1 MRISDWSSDVCSSDL
16 NRVLCKLGLDEN
28 ERFRQ
33 GRPMPLRRNGA
44 NVSLKELI
52 ELVQDEHKGIVI
64 AAHADQNDGL
74 LSDARH
80 MDDYK
85 NQKLW
90 ALEVTANPPAKR
102 ILDIIQG
109 SDKAW
114 ARSD

>member
-1 MRISDWSSDVCSSDL
+1 MARKC
-16 NRVLCKLGLDEN
+16 
-28 ERFRQ
+28 
-33 GRPMPLRRNGA
+33 A
-44 NVSLKELI
+44 NVILKELI

-114 ARSD
+114 ARSDCHPAYVRSEERRVGKECVSTCRSRWSPEN

>member
-1 MRISDWSSDVCSSDL
+1 
-16 NRVLCKLGLDEN
+16 
-28 ERFRQ
+28 
-33 GRPMPLRRNGA
+33 
-44 NVSLKELI
+44 
-52 ELVQDEHKGIVI
+52 
-64 AAHADQNDGL
+64 
-74 LSDARH
+74 

-114 ARSD
+114 ARSDCHPAYVMSSDAKSLKQDGQGVPVANSLGYRYSWLKMSKPSIEALRQAFLDPDRKSTRLNSSH